1 VRATLI
7 YNANAAGRFRLSTE
21 RILELLAA
29 VGYDAEHVPTESEA
43 ELTAALRDPGELV
56 IAAGGDGTVRGVALA
71 LAERPGPSVPLAIIP
86 LGTANN
92 IARTLALTDTAEALI
107 RSLATP
113 QRRPFDLGCVRAP
126 WGASWFLE
134 AFGFGLF
141 AYGMA
146 HYAPAQ
152 GKSLFR
158 ALRATVRALTRYEAR
173 SWQLELDGE
182 DISGRYLNVE
192 LMNTAAMGLRLP
204 LAPGADP
211 SDGLFEVVRI
221 AEDDTVGLK
230 DYLSHL
236 AAGTLVQ
243 LPNVTVTRGRHLVMH
258 WDGSPLHFDEE
269 VHGEA
274 FCGGEAGVSGG
285 VVQSGTIDVD
295 LEAGALELWLPG
307 NLEPQGEG
315 IVRCV

>member
-1 VRATLI
+1 MRATLI
-7 YNANAAGRFRLSTE
+7 HNANAAGWFRLSTG
-21 RILELLAA
+21 RIVELLAD

-43 ELTAALRDPGELV
+43 ELAAALCDPGELV

-92 IARTLALTDTAEALI
+92 IARTLSLTDTSEALI
-107 RSLATP
+107 RGLAAP
-113 QRRPFDLGCVRAP
+113 QRRPFDLGCIRGP

-146 HYAPAQ
+146 HYAPDQ

-158 ALRATVRALTRYEAR
+158 ALRAAVQALTRYEAR

-182 DISGRYLNVE
+182 DISGRYLMVE

-211 SDGLFEVVRI
+211 SDGVFEVVLV
-221 AEDDTVGLK
+221 AEDDTVGLNS
-230 DYLSHL
+230 YLAHL
-236 AAGTLVQ
+236 AAGTLGQ
-243 LPNVTVTRGRHLVMH
+243 LPNVTVRPGRHLTLH

-269 VHGEA
+269 IRGEET
-274 FCGGEAGVSGG
+274 CSGEGSVPGSSVGSSGVESG
-285 VVQSGTIDVD
+285 VVNVN
-295 LEAGALELWLPG
+295 LEAGALELWLPE
-307 NLEPQGEG
+307 NLEAE
-315 IVRCV
+315 